1 MNLKRETAPLHAPD
15 ASAGECCAQAQMA
28 SYARLEAMRH
38 ATPAGAPSPART
50 AGCNGCS
57 GGDCAR
63 ASAERGTRVGPVS
76 LRLVAFG

>member
-38 ATPAGAPSPART
+38 ARGRAESRADGWLQRLL
-50 AGCNGCS
+50 GWGLRS
-57 GGDCAR
+57 GKR
-63 ASAERGTRVGPVS
+63 
-76 LRLVAFG
+76 

>member
-38 ATPAGAPSPART
+38 VRGRAESRADGWLQRLL
-50 AGCNGCS
+50 GWGLHS
-57 GGDCAR
+57 GKR
-63 ASAERGTRVGPVS
+63 
-76 LRLVAFG
+76 